1 MKSTM
6 KSAMELLAARA
17 DCARAFKENVPS
29 PCVSVCRMNEHTG
42 LCNGCWRTID
52 EIRAWSLSDDDT
64 RRQMW
69 TLIEQRAQAL
79 AKDAPKGLAA

>member
-29 PCVSVCRMNEHTG
+29 PCMSVCRMNEHTG

-69 TLIEQRAQAL
+69 TLIEQRAKAL
-79 AKDAPKGLAA
+79 AQKPVTGQVA